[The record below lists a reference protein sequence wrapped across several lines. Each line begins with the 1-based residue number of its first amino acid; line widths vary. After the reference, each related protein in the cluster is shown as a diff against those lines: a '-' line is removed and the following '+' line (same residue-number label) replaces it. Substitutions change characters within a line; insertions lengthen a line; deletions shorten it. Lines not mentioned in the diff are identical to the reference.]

1 MIEREHRIPWHPPDY
16 SGVCEPGVHEL
27 VGGLQTRSSLAHL
40 RIYKYPQN
48 PREYGRV
55 FERSSDILQ
64 KHLLPDLALGPV
76 GVRSLIFWT
85 QLPMAGSENF
95 VLLCLLRGEACIG
108 RMSTRIQ
115 IAASKT
121 TTPPATVTRNVVL
134 FTNTAQNV
142 VSVF

>member
-40 RIYKYPQN
+40 RIYKYPQD

-64 KHLLPDLALGPV
+64 KHLLPDLA
-76 GVRSLIFWT
+76 W
-85 QLPMAGSENF
+85 
-95 VLLCLLRGEACIG
+95 VL
-108 RMSTRIQ
+108 S
-115 IAASKT
+115 
-121 TTPPATVTRNVVL
+121 
-134 FTNTAQNV
+134 
-142 VSVF
+142 VSARLYSGLSCPWREVKILSCYAY